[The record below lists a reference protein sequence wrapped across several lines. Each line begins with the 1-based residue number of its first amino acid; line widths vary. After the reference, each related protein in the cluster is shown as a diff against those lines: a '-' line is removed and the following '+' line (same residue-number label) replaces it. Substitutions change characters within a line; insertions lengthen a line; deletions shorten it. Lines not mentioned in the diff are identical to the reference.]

1 MNRIA
6 FHKTAVMGAIG
17 GALLLMA
24 ACTSNPDAPG
34 VEYMPDMYRSPSHET
49 YAQYA
54 MEDSTAEGGWTI
66 YNTWREPVEGTVPRG
81 WYMPFPYED
90 NNEDRAKAAVEVK
103 SPFTAAEKQ
112 AYLEE
117 GKVAYNKFCSHCHG
131 LTGKGDGA
139 VVKKGGH
146 SPPNAYDSETLKVL
160 SEGTI
165 YTTIMLGKGQMGS
178 HASQIE
184 EPDRWKIVAYVQT
197 LQGKKLDGSDEA
209 PAAAEGEEGAEG
221 ETDAAAEEGGEETA
235 SNN

>member
-6 FHKTAVMGAIG
+6 FNKTAVLGAIG
-17 GALLLMA
+17 GALLLMT

-54 MEDSTAEGGWTI
+54 MPDTTQEGGWTI
-66 YNTWREPVEGTVPRG
+66 HNTARQPVEGTVPRG

-90 NNEDRAKAAVEVK
+90 NADDRAKAAVEVK
-103 SPFTAAEKQ
+103 SPFTAEEKM

-117 GKVAYNKFCSHCHG
+117 GKVAYNKFCTHCHG
-131 LTGKGDGA
+131 AAGKADGA

-146 SPPNAYDSETLKVL
+146 SPPPAYDSDQLKNIT
-160 SEGTI
+160 EGQI
-165 YTTIMLGKGQMGS
+165 YTAIMLGKGAMGS

-184 EPDRWKIVAYVQT
+184 EPDRWKIVAFVQT
-197 LQGKKLDGSDEA
+197 LQGKTLDGSEEA
-209 PAAAEGEEGAEG
+209 PAADGEEGAEG
-221 ETDAAAEEGGEETA
+221 ETDAAAADGGDETA

>member
-6 FHKTAVMGAIG
+6 FNKTAVLGAIG

-24 ACTSNPDAPG
+24 ACTSDPNAPG

-54 MEDSTAEGGWTI
+54 MPDSAAEGGWTI
-66 YNTWREPVEGTVPRG
+66 YNTARQPVEGTVPRG

-90 NNEDRAKAAVEVK
+90 NEDDRKKAAVEVT
-103 SPFTAAEKQ
+103 SPFTAAEKM

-117 GKVAYNKFCSHCHG
+117 GKVAYDKFCTHCHG
-131 LTGKGDGA
+131 AKGQADGL
-139 VVKKGGH
+139 VVKKGNH
-146 SPPNAYDSETLKVL
+146 SPPPAYDSDQLKDIT
-160 SEGTI
+160 EGQI
-165 YTTIMLGKGQMGS
+165 YTAIMLGKGAMGS

-197 LQGKKLDGSDEA
+197 LQGKSLDGSAEE

-221 ETDAAAEEGGEETA
+221 ETDEASEEGADETA